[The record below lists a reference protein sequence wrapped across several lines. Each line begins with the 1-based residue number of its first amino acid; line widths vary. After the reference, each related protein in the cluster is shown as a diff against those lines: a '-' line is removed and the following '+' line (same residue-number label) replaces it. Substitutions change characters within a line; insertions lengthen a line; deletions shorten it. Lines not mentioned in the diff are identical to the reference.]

1 MERKLSVPGI
11 HRDGI
16 MRIHG
21 GKLLSVSSIPQ
32 TTRNNLSDTHFK
44 KQEDVG
50 SGEFGIKE
58 KQSPR
63 DQRQSKT
70 RGNIDVI
77 FEDL

>member
-1 MERKLSVPGI
+1 MPGI
-11 HRDGI
+11 HGDGI
-16 MRIHG
+16 MRIHN

-32 TTRNNLSDTHFK
+32 TVRNNLSDSLFK

-58 KQSPR
+58 LQKMTPR
-63 DQRQSKT
+63 EQRQSKT